1 MKTKQLNTLFI
12 KHEQKHVLCFHS
24 FVILYFFYWRR
35 KNLIKI
41 V

>member
-24 FVILYFFYWRR
+24 FVIVFFIGGEG
-35 KNLIKI
+35 KTL
-41 V
+41 